1 MIKRKRG
8 KMKDLIKIAVV
19 NFQTKWGNKDENLK
33 NICEYCKKAGEQNVN
48 LIVFPETALT
58 GYDND
63 KKHTKE
69 EKMHTLLAETIPGKS
84 TNKVA
89 EIAKKYEMFVVFGM
103 PEKDNE
109 KIYNSAAIIYPDGTT
124 DVYRKIHL
132 PFDEKEWA
140 DNSFETKMLDT
151 KWGNI
156 GITICYDTYCFPEL
170 IRYYRAKGARLILN
184 VTACPDIPCTLGAAK
199 LSLPAYAYI
208 NYVFI
213 ASSNICGK
221 EIRSNF
227 EGGSCI
233 LGPAKSKGDYEV
245 YAGKMFGD
253 KDSAKNDLIIGEI
266 DLSLADKYTDIPI
279 FKEDWNPLTY
289 IKMYSEF
296 TK

>member
-1 MIKRKRG
+1 
-8 KMKDLIKIAVV
+8 MKDKIKIAAV
-19 NFQTKWGNKDENLK
+19 NFETVWGNKEENLK
-33 NICEYCKKAGEQNVN
+33 RICSFCQKAGEQNVN
-48 LIVFPETALT
+48 LIVFPETALS

-63 KKHTKE
+63 KEHKKE
-69 EKMHTLLAETIPGKS
+69 EKMHTLLAETIPGKA
-84 TNKVA
+84 TDKVA
-89 EIAKKYEMFVVFGM
+89 EIAKKYKMYVVFGM
-103 PEKDNE
+103 PEKFND
-109 KIYNSAAIIYPDGTT
+109 KIFNSAAIIYPDGKT

-140 DNSFETKMLDT
+140 DNSDEPKMIESE
-151 KWGNI
+151 WGKI

-221 EIRSNF
+221 ELRSNF
-227 EGGSCI
+227 AGGSCI
-233 LGPAKSKGDYEV
+233 IGPDKSKGDYRV
-245 YAGKMFGD
+245 YAGKIFGD
-253 KDSAKNDLIIGEI
+253 KDSDKEDLIIGDI

-279 FKEDWNPLTY
+279 FHGDWSPETY
-289 IKMYSEF
+289 IGLYSEF